1 MILWIVALGIGG
13 LGLLLLGV
21 AGVAAAAIGSAERGK
36 RATEAAP
43 PVRRAAVSP
52 ASSASR
58 PAGAIGQDAPEAAPD
73 ATGALW
79 AWVKACVF
87 ALIHAGVVSFVLG
100 GLTFFEDLVRAN
112 GEIRR
117 TGNVSFPR
125 QLLPPSLGGHQ
136 PSGALT
142 PADDEALE
150 ATYSPRYRPA
160 GALRERDLPP
170 ISATEWKVVDILDEA
185 GPAGEALVGD
195 YRPGPR

>member
-1 MILWIVALGIGG
+1 MNDMILWIVALGIGG

-21 AGVAAAAIGSAERGK
+21 AGVAAAAISSAQRGR

-43 PVRRAAVSP
+43 PARRAAVSP
-52 ASSASR
+52 ASGAGR
-58 PAGAIGQDAPEAAPD
+58 PAGAIGQDAPDAAPD
-73 ATGALW
+73 ATGTLW

-117 TGNVSFPR
+117 SGNVSFPR
-125 QLLPPSLGGHQ
+125 QLLPPSLGGNQ
-136 PSGALT
+136 PSGA
-142 PADDEALE
+142 DETIE

-170 ISATEWKVVDILDEA
+170 ISAAEWKVVDILDEA

-195 YRPGPR
+195 YRPRPH